1 RPAGTAPDDPAL
13 DGLNRELLARVNAS
27 GRVFLTHTVLGGRFT
42 IRLAVGQRCTQRE
55 HVEEAWRLVREAAPQ
70 APSEPAAR

>member
-1 RPAGTAPDDPAL
+1 
-13 DGLNRELLARVNAS
+13 
-27 GRVFLTHTVLGGRFT
+27 VFLTHTVLGGRFT